1 MGSKLETLI
10 FDVLGSP
17 TLIIDFLD
25 CCQQRSQ
32 PRLVHNTGVVRW
44 ANCLFHWK
52 LELMIFVGSC
62 NSRIFRKD
70 LNQFKAKQTMA
81 VRTFHV
87 LIWEP
92 SEIGIVALE
101 ASMKET
107 PHVCEKYESFQSGDR
122 FHDESD

>member
-1 MGSKLETLI
+1 MNPCGIPVENTC
-10 FDVLGSP
+10 FDILGSP

-62 NSRIFRKD
+62 NSRRFRKD
-70 LNQFKAKQTMA
+70 SNQFKAKQTMA

-87 LIWEP
+87 LIREP
-92 SEIGIVALE
+92 SEIGIGSLE
-101 ASMKET
+101 ASMKEP
-107 PHVCEKYESFQSGDR
+107 PHVCEKYESL
-122 FHDESD
+122 